1 MIRLK
6 KQSKA
11 NSKANLLSGGSIPM
25 LPSGVLGLG
34 APPFW
39 DKDILGSV
47 CLLLRPVPLRA
58 KKETIAASELKLR
71 SSICQ
76 N

>member
-11 NSKANLLSGGSIPM
+11 NSKANLLCGGGIPM

-34 APPFW
+34 APSIW

-47 CLLLRPVPLRA
+47 CLFLRPVPLRA
-58 KKETIAASELKLR
+58 KNKENIVILLQL
-71 SSICQ
+71 C
-76 N
+76 